1 MANWIEKNGALVL
14 PANTVITSIASP
26 VVVGSTSLTEAELG
40 VLDGVTPGAVAA
52 SKAIVMDSSN
62 AITNFGSSV
71 SMQNF
76 GNFSTS
82 NGGILAA
89 KFSRITSASVSIA
102 GSFGS
107 ALTQTIKRDLTG
119 MTNAAA
125 TTVATITIPNQQNTA
140 SFEVHVTGYLGAGGA
155 IGAGEAHATNNYL
168 ISVTR
173 TAGVDTAVA
182 ISSAYGAVASAVAG
196 AATCTAVVTL
206 GAVTG
211 LSSATQTVA
220 IQVTV
225 SRSGGSSANHVAK
238 TIITC
243 TQHQGSSPITCT

>member
-1 MANWIEKNGALVL
+1 MGNNWKEVNGATVFDAITVGSTALSETDLAKIDGITNGTGAAAKALVL
-14 PANTVITSIASP
+14 DASLDVSNIRNISHANFGNISSFNGGATYGKFGQATSS
-26 VVVGSTSLTEAELG
+26 
-40 VLDGVTPGAVAA
+40 AV
-52 SKAIVMDSSN
+52 
-62 AITNFGSSV
+62 AITNSS
-71 SMQNF
+71 
-76 GNFSTS
+76 
-82 NGGILAA
+82 
-89 KFSRITSASVSIA
+89 
-102 GSFGS
+102 GS

-125 TTVATITIPNQQNTA
+125 TTVATITIPNAQETA

-155 IGAGEAHATNNYL
+155 IGAGEAHAANSYL

-173 TAGVDTAVA
+173 TAGLATAVA
-182 ISSAYGAVASAVAG
+182 ISSAFGAVASAVAG

-211 LSSATQTVA
+211 NNDATQTVA

-225 SRSGGSSANHVAK
+225 SRSGGSSTNHVAK

-243 TQHQGSSPITCT
+243 TQHQTSNGITCT